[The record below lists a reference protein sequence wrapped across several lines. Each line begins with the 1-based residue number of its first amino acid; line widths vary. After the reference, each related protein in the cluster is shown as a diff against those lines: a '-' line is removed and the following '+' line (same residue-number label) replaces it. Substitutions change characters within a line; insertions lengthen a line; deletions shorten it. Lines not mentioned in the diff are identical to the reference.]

1 MVRQQDT
8 KRMAKQWQEKSKVW
22 QGTVKAQSRSSQGA
36 VKVRSMGS
44 KAWQAMKICGNLVTL
59 RFCSKTYVTNL
70 EVSKFI
76 LCSITE

>member
-36 VKVRSMGS
+36 VNGQQGMASHENL
-44 KAWQAMKICGNLVTL
+44 WQFGDT
-59 RFCSKTYVTNL
+59 
-70 EVSKFI
+70 
-76 LCSITE
+76 